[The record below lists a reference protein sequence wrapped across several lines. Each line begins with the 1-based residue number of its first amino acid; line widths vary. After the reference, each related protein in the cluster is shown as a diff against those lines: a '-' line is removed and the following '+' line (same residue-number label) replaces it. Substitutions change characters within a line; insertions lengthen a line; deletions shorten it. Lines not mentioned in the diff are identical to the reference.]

1 MSCPDEGLFEEP
13 TRVPLAPGD
22 EVVLLTMWGEE
33 PCTVLRVG
41 IQSTFP
47 MVQVRTESGDTVT
60 VNRSS
65 LITRE
70 TI

>member
-1 MSCPDEGLFEEP
+1 MSEEGLFEEP

-22 EVVLLTMWGEE
+22 HATLLTMWGQE
-33 PCTVLRVG
+33 PCVVLKVG

-47 MVQVRTESGDTVT
+47 MVQVRTESGDVVT

-65 LITRE
+65 LVTQE
-70 TI
+70 TA

>member
-1 MSCPDEGLFEEP
+1 MSVDSEGLFEEP

-22 EVVLLTMWGEE
+22 TVILLTMWGEE
-33 PCTVLRVG
+33 PCTVLRIG
-41 IQSTFP
+41 KQDNYP

-65 LITRE
+65 IISQE
-70 TI
+70 TA